1 MDRVAK
7 VLSKQKGKVVSVDDV
22 WNFMCRK
29 GFVINNVMSTGL
41 LWRQNGTNNFIF
53 IEHTDDTDGVFVMN
67 IKEVT
72 PIYEPNN

>member
-1 MDRVAK
+1 MNRVVK
-7 VLSKQKGKVVSVDDV
+7 VLSKQKGKVVSADDV
-22 WNFMCRK
+22 WNFMRRK
-29 GFVINNVMSTGL
+29 GFSIENVMLTGL

-53 IEHTDDTDGVFVMN
+53 IEHTDNTDGVFVMN